1 MSADVPST
9 RPALVRAL
17 GPLMA
22 TAVVIGTVIGSGI
35 FLKPKEVADSVPYF
49 GVAMLAWV
57 LGGVLALLGSLAYAE
72 VAVLYPR
79 AGGNY
84 VFLREGY
91 GRLAGFLFGWVDFWI
106 IRGASLAAL
115 ATAFT
120 ESLAHILKARDVHI
134 ASWQVRGLTVGVIL
148 GLALVNVR
156 GVRWGGGLQLLI
168 TTVKVGSLLAIAAL
182 PFVLLGLAEPAGS
195 VGQVQTANLFP
206 AWPSWG
212 QIHLAGFGSALLA
225 VLWAYHGWM
234 NIAPV
239 AQEVRAPQRNLP
251 LALLAGTGTI
261 VCLYLGANLAYSL
274 VIPQQ
279 QLKGLPD
286 TTTAATDFST
296 RLLGPAGAMA
306 ASAAIMC
313 SVFGALNGN
322 LLVGPRLLYAL
333 GEDGLA
339 PRALGAVHPR
349 YHTPA
354 LAILVLAAWAALLVV
369 AGAIVKSY
377 QLLNVPPEKTLFT
390 ILTDFAMFGAV
401 IFETLALSTIFVFR
415 RRFPNVERP
424 YRCPGYPLVPAVYI
438 AVLAC
443 VAGNMFFEQR
453 TEAVVGLAF
462 IAVGAGVYWIIKGP
476 RLAGQPQM
484 NPDESGRM

>member
-1 MSADVPST
+1 MTVDAPPT
-9 RPALVRAL
+9 RAGLVRAL

-22 TAVVIGTVIGSGI
+22 TAVVIGTVIGSGV
-35 FLKPKEVADSVPYF
+35 FLKPKEVAASVPYF
-49 GVAMLAWV
+49 GLAMLAWV
-57 LGGVLALLGSLAYAE
+57 LGGALALIGSLAYAE

-115 ATAFT
+115 ATAFS
-120 ESLAHILKARDVHI
+120 ESLAHILQACDI
-134 ASWQVRGLTVGVIL
+134 ALPPWQVRGLTVGVLL

-182 PFVLLGLAEPAGS
+182 PFVLLALTDP
-195 VGQVQTANLFP
+195 VGRASQVRTTNLVPVWP
-206 AWPSWG
+206 AWS
-212 QIHLAGFGSALLA
+212 QINLAGFGSALLA

-239 AQEVRAPQRNLP
+239 AEEVRTPQRNLP

-274 VIPQQ
+274 VIPQE
-279 QLKGLPD
+279 QLMALPE
-286 TTTAATDFST
+286 TTTAATDFSA

-322 LLVGPRLLYAL
+322 LLVGPRTLFAL

-339 PRALGAVHPR
+339 PRALGAVYPR

-354 LAILVLAAWAALLVV
+354 AAILVLAAWAALLVI
-369 AGAIVKSY
+369 AGAVVKSY
-377 QLLNVPPEKTLFT
+377 QLLQVPPDKTLFSM
-390 ILTDFAMFGAV
+390 LTDFAMFGAV
-401 IFETLALSTIFVFR
+401 IFDTLALSTIFVFR
-415 RRFPNVERP
+415 RRFPKAERP
-424 YRCPGYPLVPAVYI
+424 YRCPGYPLVPALYI
-438 AVLAC
+438 AILAC
-443 VAGNMFFEQR
+443 VAANMFFEQR
-453 TEAVVGLAF
+453 TEALTGVGF
-462 IAVGAGVYWIIKGP
+462 IAVGAVVYWIMT
-476 RLAGQPQM
+476 RLLV
-484 NPDESGRM
+484 R